1 MLFIVLAIVLPLGLF
16 GNDMQ
21 KTKHGW
27 QYRPRMGNGQYCTK
41 KFGVIRNLVTTVV
54 FWVIFWVGFS
64 VG

>member
-1 MLFIVLAIVLPLGLF
+1 MFIILALLIPLALF

-27 QYRPRMGNGQYCTK
+27 QYRPRMGNGRYCTK
-41 KFGVIRNLVTTVV
+41 KFGVIKNLVTTGI
-54 FWVIFWVGFS
+54 FWVIFLVIIS